1 MANKTLEE
9 YLRLPYTIEVFRDD
23 DEQNPGWVARVVEL
37 PGCITQG
44 DTFEELG
51 EMVED
56 AMRLWI
62 ETAIEDGLDVPEPRP
77 EESYSGKFIV
87 RIPKSLHRELV
98 EVAEREGVSLNLFA
112 STALSKAIG
121 QMVGMKVPD
130 ISEENTGSD
139 SLAIQWQ
146 HLSSAARRLLIAN
159 GLSAEVQEV
168 EEGLF
173 ANWLDEHL
181 DQAQTALEMADYKQ
195 ALYYIRALRQGLEQ
209 LCDLSPLVKTYCHA
223 ATLLEEQIV
232 VAYRMYTG
240 IMEQNR
246 LQQRVLAQV
255 RESTQQMDFY
265 RPEIPI
271 QNDEDDLEAYAFTF
285 SSSTFPGRKASKA

>member
-139 SLAIQWQ
+139 SLAI
-146 HLSSAARRLLIAN
+146 
-159 GLSAEVQEV
+159 
-168 EEGLF
+168 
-173 ANWLDEHL
+173 
-181 DQAQTALEMADYKQ
+181 
-195 ALYYIRALRQGLEQ
+195 
-209 LCDLSPLVKTYCHA
+209 
-223 ATLLEEQIV
+223 
-232 VAYRMYTG
+232 
-240 IMEQNR
+240 
-246 LQQRVLAQV
+246 
-255 RESTQQMDFY
+255 
-265 RPEIPI
+265 
-271 QNDEDDLEAYAFTF
+271 
-285 SSSTFPGRKASKA
+285 

>member
-1 MANKTLEE
+1 M
-9 YLRLPYTIEVFRDD
+9 
-23 DEQNPGWVARVVEL
+23 
-37 PGCITQG
+37 
-44 DTFEELG
+44 
-51 EMVED
+51 
-56 AMRLWI
+56 
-62 ETAIEDGLDVPEPRP
+62 
-77 EESYSGKFIV
+77 
-87 RIPKSLHRELV
+87 
-98 EVAEREGVSLNLFA
+98 
-112 STALSKAIG
+112 
-121 QMVGMKVPD
+121 
-130 ISEENTGSD
+130 
-139 SLAIQWQ
+139 
-146 HLSSAARRLLIAN
+146 LIAN